1 MLNELKIESNIT
13 RTENGAVTPESTGS
27 DCLDL
32 FATIGALR
40 CAEQSE
46 ILNRF
51 YRAFI
56 ENPSLALKILFFA
69 RDVRGGLGERRIFR
83 VIIKSLA
90 ERNPKVVLKN
100 IRFIAEFGR
109 FDDLLALFDTE
120 CECAMFEL
128 IREQL
133 SADLVDLE
141 NNKPVSLLGKWLPSV
156 NTSNNDAVVMG
167 KRIAK
172 ALDMS
177 DSEYRKALSKLR
189 ERIKIIENNLRTH
202 DYSFD
207 YQEQPS
213 KALFKYRQAFLRN
226 DSVRYESYLD
236 DVANGK
242 AKMNTGTLYPY
253 EMVSKCFENIYEF
266 KNFTEEEK
274 KALDVTWNAL
284 PDYTLGENALV
295 VVDGSGSM
303 YTGDS
308 PAPIDVALSLGIYF
322 AERNKGAFHN
332 HFITFSERPR
342 LIQIKGNTITD
353 KVAYCATFD
362 EPANTNLE
370 RVFQLILNTAV
381 KSKLPQ
387 SELPAKLYIISDMEF
402 DCCVYSSSLSNF
414 ENAKKLFAENGY
426 TLPTVIFWN
435 VASRNRHQPVKQNEQ
450 GVALVSGCS
459 SRTFSMVTGGI
470 LDPYSF
476 MIETLSNE
484 RYSMIK
490 A

>member
-13 RTENGAVTPESTGS
+13 YTENGAVTPESTGA

-40 CAEQSE
+40 NVEKSD

-51 YRAFI
+51 YRAFF
-56 ENPSLALKILFFA
+56 ENRDLALKILFFA
-69 RDVRGGLGERRIFR
+69 RDVRGGLGERRTFR
-83 VIIKSLA
+83 VILKSLA
-90 ERNPKVVLKN
+90 KRYPEVVIKN
-100 IRFIAEFGR
+100 LPYIAEFGR
-109 FDDLLALFDTE
+109 FDDLLVLLDTA
-120 CECAMFEL
+120 CESAMLEFVKV
-128 IREQL
+128 QL
-133 SADLVDLE
+133 TADLTNLGSD
-141 NNKPVSLLGKWLPSV
+141 KPISLLGKWLPSV
-156 NTSNNDAVVMG
+156 NTSNNDTVVMG
-167 KRIAK
+167 KRIAR
-172 ALDMS
+172 ALNMS
-177 DSEYRKALSKLR
+177 DAEYRKKLTKLR
-189 ERIKIIENNLRTH
+189 ARIKIIENNLRTQ
-202 DYSFD
+202 DYTFD

-213 KALFKYRQAFLRN
+213 KALFKYRKAFLRN

-242 AKMNTGTLYPY
+242 AKMNTTTLYPY
-253 EMVSKCFENIYEF
+253 EIVSKCFENVYEF
-266 KNFTEEEK
+266 KNFTDEEK

-284 PDYTLGENALV
+284 PDYTSGENALV

-332 HFITFSERPR
+332 HFITFSQRPR
-342 LIQIKGNTITD
+342 LIQIKGKNIVD
-353 KVAYCATFD
+353 KVAYVATYD
-362 EPANTNLE
+362 DPTNTNLE
-370 RVFQLILNTAV
+370 GVFQLILNTAI
-381 KSKLPQ
+381 KNKLQQ
-387 SELPAKLYIISDMEF
+387 SELPSKLYIISDMEF
-402 DCCVYSSSLSNF
+402 DWCVRDSSLSNF
-414 ENAKKLFAENGY
+414 ENAKQMFEENGY

-435 VASRNRHQPVKQNEQ
+435 VASRNQHQPVKQNEQ

-459 SRTFSMVTGGI
+459 SRTFSMVTSGV
-470 LDPYSF
+470 LDPYTF
-476 MIETLSNE
+476 MFETLSNE